1 MLKLA
6 MTELALEI
14 GRWPVLP
21 SVAVLNR
28 AISEIQQQGNE
39 WPPSIPQLAVA
50 LRPRFSDFGMPEP
63 EQAWRE
69 VITEAGRGERRAW
82 SHLAVKEAGRL
93 TGWFDLTQATSQ
105 AQLKAVKARFLKHY
119 DVLGVRVM
127 TLGQAEGQALLFQD
141 PLFQDPLSQAHR
153 DNREQ
158 QHLAHTQQ
166 QVQQRCQAQG
176 LPMRMSAEEAF
187 AYWEQWGALS
197 PSRPA
202 SPLNRVE

>member
-1 MLKLA
+1 

-28 AISEIQQQGNE
+28 AISEIQQQGSE

-69 VITEAGRGERRAW
+69 VITDAGRGESRHW
-82 SHLAVKEAGRL
+82 SHPAVKEAGRL

-105 AQLKAVKARFLKHY
+105 TQLKGVKARFLKHY

-127 TLGQAEGQALLFQD
+127 TLGQAEGQGLLSPASFSQD
-141 PLFQDPLSQAHR
+141 PSD
-153 DNREQ
+153 DREQ
-158 QHLAHTQQ
+158 QRLALTQQ

-187 AYWEQWGALS
+187 AHWEQLVAL
-197 PSRPA
+197 PPA
-202 SPLNRVE
+202 RTASAVNRIE